1 MRAWVMASVAVGVG
15 LVAGACSSDDAAGT
29 GGGPPDGADASVGVD
44 AADAGVGSDGSVV
57 APDGSVVATTTCKAA
72 GGAAAVVQPTFV
84 RNIAV
89 GETGWFGSP
98 AIVDL
103 DGNGSKEIVVAT
115 GSTFV
120 YDAAGKQLAKGTA
133 SQGRVYAPG
142 VVADLDGDGTTEI
155 VVGGNG
161 GTVAAYEWKAGKL
174 SVKSG
179 WPAST
184 SSGGQDPETRGMA
197 AGDLDHD
204 GKLEI
209 VVTTTNTSNTGS
221 QVFVFSSNGQVYQPM
236 TTTVKAWPRY
246 NTATGPGNDA
256 DFNGVGNHGYGCY
269 GLNVGVGNID
279 DDPELEILVT
289 YDNHQIN
296 AFNHD
301 GTSILASD
309 WYTNPASSNLGKRMG
324 WGQFIRWREL
334 ADEDGLY
341 HLHKDPWPQVATN
354 MWLQMTASP
363 PNVVDVDND
372 GKNDVVVIPNAEM
385 KEPYE
390 TQGYAFMVLQ
400 GAQGGG
406 VRSARRLPAFE
417 TLPFSSKPAVR
428 ASGDYFPP
436 DGVPAPTTVNILG
449 DARPEIVA
457 PINDGFVYAVSPD
470 GAIAW
475 KYDYA
480 KGAEKTFASEVT
492 VADLNKD
499 GTPELLFGTY
509 SLAANA
515 GHLIVLANTGALL
528 FDVTLPGQGSNGNGI
543 GIPAAPTVG
552 DLDGNGTL
560 EVLVQTFDHGIDVF
574 TVAGSGDN
582 CLLWPTSRGGLLRDG
597 TSASTV
603 K

>member
-1 MRAWVMASVAVGVG
+1 MRAWVWGSPLVVLGVF
-15 LVAGACSSDDAAGT
+15 VACSSDEGASAGA
-29 GGGPPDGADASVGVD
+29 GADASVSEAGEGDGGVRED
-44 AADAGVGSDGSVV
+44 ASTV
-57 APDGSVVATTTCKAA
+57 APDGSVVPTTACKAA
-72 GGAAAVVQPTFV
+72 GGGAAVAAPTFV
-84 RNIAV
+84 RNIAP

-103 DGNGSKEIVVAT
+103 DGNGSKEIVLT
-115 GSTFV
+115 LYSTFV

-133 SQGRVYAPG
+133 TQGRIYAPG
-142 VVADLDGDGTTEI
+142 VVADIDGDGTTDI

-174 SVKSG
+174 SVKTG

-184 SSGGQDPETRGMA
+184 SSGGQDPEARGLA
-197 AGDLDHD
+197 AGDLDRD

-209 VVTTTNTSNTGS
+209 VVTTTNTSSTGS
-221 QVFVFSSNGQVYQPM
+221 QVFVFSANGQVYQPAGAA
-236 TTTVKAWPRY
+236 VKAWPRY
-246 NTATGPGNDA
+246 NTATGTGNDA

-269 GLNVGVGNID
+269 GLNVGLGNID

-309 WYTNPASSNLGKRMG
+309 WYTNPATDNLGKRMG

-334 ADEDGLY
+334 TDEDGLY
-341 HLHKDPWPQVATN
+341 HLHKDPWPKVATN

-363 PNVVDVDND
+363 PNVVDVDGD

-428 ASGDYFPP
+428 ASDDYFPP

-457 PINDGFVYAVSPD
+457 PINDGFVYAITPD
-470 GAIAW
+470 GAVAW
-475 KYDYA
+475 KFDYA
-480 KGAEKTFASEVT
+480 KGAPKTFASEVT

-509 SLAANA
+509 SLAAN
-515 GHLIVLANTGALL
+515 GGRLIVLANTGALL
-528 FDVTLPGQGSNGNGI
+528 FDVPLPKQGSNGNGI
-543 GIPAAPTVG
+543 GVPAAPTVG

-560 EVLVQTFDHGIDVF
+560 EVFLQTFDHGVDVF
-574 TVAGSGDN
+574 TFPGSGES
-582 CLLWPTSRGGLLRDG
+582 CLLWPNARGNLLRDG